1 MAPGSPPRCPRDRLR
16 TAPTS
21 DCLPPGTGWSRLD
34 RPTPPGSGRVVH
46 DVDHRSVRCPDE
58 EAADAPRLGGPRVHD
73 LVAEFLRLRVGSVDV
88 VGEDGDERVLGRRGV
103 ARDELDVR
111 AGVRGG
117 VAGHPAHVELL
128 GAQAEVAGVEAL
140 RRLDVGHR
148 EIGDDAGGAHA
159 VLLPGQSS
167 SSSSDVPAG
176 TCRAPPA
183 SSTTSP
189 TPQTPGGRTPSSA
202 IVFASPSRVVRTV
215 RWVGVEP
222 SVTTATGVDGARPCS
237 ISAAAMAGGGSRPM
251 RTTAAAMPGA
261 GATPMSPTRVPR
273 SRPRDAQSTSDC
285 GCPGGTCPETTTN
298 SWVSPRCVTGMPAS
312 PGTPIAEVTPGT
324 TSTGMPA
331 ATHASSSSIP
341 RPNTNGS
348 PPLSRTTRR
357 PARAWG
363 ISRPLICSS
372 PIDRPRG
379 SFEASMTP
387 TAAGSEASNDCGAR
401 WSARTTSACDTACWP
416 RTVISPGSPGPPPT
430 STTEPGPPAGPAR
443 PARAAIVPSVSPA
456 TTASRTPTARC
467 GSPPPCTPT
476 TRSPCRPTAGV
487 HTEDADRSSARAQK
501 IRSPSA
507 SAATAALTSG
517 SSVAA
522 TAYQAPSRSP
532 RSYRRRTQVID
543 PGATRASSAAVTSGE
558 TTVTT

>member
-58 EAADAPRLGGPRVHD
+58 ETADAPRLGGQRVHD
-73 LVAEFLRLRVGSVDV
+73 LVAEFPRLRVGSVDV

-167 SSSSDVPAG
+167 SSSSDVAAG

-189 TPQTPGGRTPSSA
+189 TTQTAGGRTPSSA

-237 ISAAAMAGGGSRPM
+237 ISAAAMAGAVS
-251 RTTAAAMPGA
+251 
-261 GATPMSPTRVPR
+261 TPMSTTRVPR

-298 SWVSPRCVTGMPAS
+298 SWVSPRWVTGMPAS
-312 PGTPIAEVTPGT
+312 AGTPIADVTPGT

-331 ATHASSSSIP
+331 ATHASSSSMP
-341 RPNTNGS
+341 RPKTNGS
-348 PPLSRTTRR
+348 PPLSRTTRL
-357 PARAWG
+357 PARAWV
-363 ISRPLICSS
+363 ISSSLICSCA
-372 PIDRPRG
+372 IDRPRG
-379 SFEASMTP
+379 SFEASMTS
-387 TAAGSEASNDCGAR
+387 TSAGSEASRDCGAR
-401 WSARTTSACDTACWP
+401 WSARTTSACDTACCP
-416 RTVISPGSPGPPPT
+416 RIVISPGSPGPPPT
-430 STTEPGPPAGPAR
+430 STNDPGPPAGPER
-443 PARAAIVPSVSPA
+443 PARSAIEPSVSPA

-467 GSPPPCTPT
+467 GSPPPWTPT

-487 HTEDADRSSARAQK
+487 HTDDADRSSARAQK
-501 IRSPSA
+501 MRSPSA
-507 SAATAALTSG
+507 STAIAALTAG

-532 RSYRRRTQVID
+532 GS
-543 PGATRASSAAVTSGE
+543 
-558 TTVTT
+558 